1 MVIFLAPVSQEI
13 GAFLSMTFDHL
24 LLRLASHVRYIH
36 VDLMTLKNLSL
47 MFSLHSFSRS
57 RPAGVLA
64 LAIFLSA
71 CGGTGPETVDTK
83 STNTGSPPVSSAVV
97 LNPPVLSFKDTGL
110 SVTDGITGNGIWD
123 VASEINWE
131 FSLDQGATW
140 TRGTGSS
147 FEVTGDGAKII
158 WVRSWDDAG
167 NKSEIVRV
175 NCVLDTTAPAALGI
189 AGQTEGVTNSLRL
202 SGIEP
207 GARWEYSLDEQR
219 SWAPGQ
225 CSALGILGNS
235 LSRIWLRQMD
245 VAGNASDAQAFDLKS
260 PNLVA
265 HEASSNPLQPSVL
278 TPGLQTY
285 LIHGVVVRGDADY
298 VTWDIPKGQKVLSV
312 KLVQYLSEDAIA
324 FYALLRNKVFD
335 AGVDVS
341 RMLVYGHMG
350 HGDLGRNVLVNVPK
364 TELGEGAM
372 TLWFQQTGS
381 QPTQYAIE
389 VVLAPAD

>member
-1 MVIFLAPVSQEI
+1 
-13 GAFLSMTFDHL
+13 
-24 LLRLASHVRYIH
+24 
-36 VDLMTLKNLSL
+36 
-47 MFSLHSFSRS
+47 
-57 RPAGVLA
+57 
-64 LAIFLSA
+64 
-71 CGGTGPETVDTK
+71 
-83 STNTGSPPVSSAVV
+83 
-97 LNPPVLSFKDTGL
+97 
-110 SVTDGITGNGIWD
+110 
-123 VASEINWE
+123 
-131 FSLDQGATW
+131 LDQGATW
-140 TRGTGSS
+140 TRGMGSS

-245 VAGNASDAQAFDLKS
+245 LAGNASSAQAFDLQS

-265 HEASSNPLQPSVL
+265 HEASGNPLQPSVL

-298 VTWDIPKGQKVLSV
+298 VTWDIPKGQKMVSV
-312 KLVQYLSEDAIA
+312 KLVQYVSEDAIA
-324 FYALLRNKVFD
+324 FYALQRNKFFD
-335 AGVDVS
+335 AGIDVS

-350 HGDLGRNVLVNVPK
+350 PGDLGRNVLANVPRSQ
-364 TELGEGAM
+364 LGEGAM
-372 TLWFQQTGS
+372 TLQFQQTGPL
-381 QPTQYAIE
+381 PTQYAIE
-389 VVLAPAD
+389 VVLAPSD

>member
-1 MVIFLAPVSQEI
+1 MRHNFFFQKSCLLTLGLFLTS
-13 GAFLSMTFDHL
+13 
-24 LLRLASHVRYIH
+24 
-36 VDLMTLKNLSL
+36 
-47 MFSLHSFSRS
+47 
-57 RPAGVLA
+57 
-64 LAIFLSA
+64 
-71 CGGTGPETVDTK
+71 CGG
-83 STNTGSPPVSSAVV
+83 SGSGSIALTPPDIQTPPAMGSVILRA
-97 LNPPVLSFKDTGL
+97 PVLSFNDTGL
-110 SVTDGITGNGIWD
+110 SITDGVTSNGRWAVESAGID
-123 VASEINWE
+123 WE
-131 FSLDQGATW
+131 FSLDQGSSW
-140 TRGTGSS
+140 TRGSGAS
-147 FEVTGDGAKII
+147 FAVTGDGAKII
-158 WVRSWDDAG
+158 WVRARDDAG

-175 NCVLDTTAPAALGI
+175 NCVLDTTAPAALGL
-189 AGQTEGVTNSLRL
+189 AGQTEGVTNSLKL

-235 LSRIWLRQMD
+235 LSRIWLRQVD
-245 VAGNASDAQAFDLKS
+245 LAGNASGAQAFDLQS
-260 PNLVA
+260 PALVA
-265 HEASSNPLQPSVL
+265 HEASGNPLQPSVL

-324 FYALLRNKVFD
+324 FYALQRNKVFD

-350 HGDLGRNVLVNVPK
+350 PSDLGRNVLANVSK
-364 TELGEGAM
+364 SQLGEGAM